1 MGGGG
6 RRLAGGVVNLAVA
19 FVEQVAHVALMAA
32 AAPTLIGIIRWMEAR
47 LAGQVGPPVLQPWQD
62 LARLLRK
69 QPVMAESASEVSAI
83 APLLSLAAVAI
94 VAVMVP
100 SFTLGMTL
108 APFAELLVIAGLL
121 SLARCSIA
129 LAGMDAGT
137 ALGGMGASRVM
148 AFGVLSEPALVL
160 AIFALGL
167 LAGSSNL
174 DVIAAM
180 QQESGAGWQT
190 GAGLALIATVLVAIV
205 DGLNGPAA
213 RLELAMRREATTL
226 EFSGRDL
233 AVIDATEALRRLVWF
248 DLVIAMFVPFGI
260 AAAGAGVAALLL
272 GFVCWVAK
280 LLVLAGALALL
291 HTTMGRARL
300 VHVTHVLGVAILL
313 GLLAV
318 VFLFASAG
326 TV

>member
-1 MGGGG
+1 MGGSD

-19 FVEQVAHVALMAA
+19 FGEQVAHVALMAA
-32 AAPTLIGIIRWMEAR
+32 AAPTLIGVVRWMEAR
-47 LAGQVGPPVLQPWQD
+47 LAGRAGPSVLQPWRD

-69 QPVMAESASEVSAI
+69 QPVMAESASEIFAL
-83 APLLSLAAVAI
+83 APLLSSAAVAI
-94 VAVMVP
+94 VAVLVP

-108 APFAELLVIAGLL
+108 APFTDLLVIAGLL
-121 SLARCSIA
+121 ALARCSIA

-137 ALGGMGASRVM
+137 ALGGMGASRTM
-148 AFGVLSEPALVL
+148 AFAVLSEPALIL

-180 QQESGAGWQT
+180 QQESGIGWQT

-205 DGLNGPAA
+205 DSPNGPAA
-213 RLELAMRREATTL
+213 RLELAMRREAMTL

-248 DLVIAMFVPFGI
+248 DLIIAMFVPFGI
-260 AAAGAGVAALLL
+260 AAAGAGAAALLL
-272 GFVCWVAK
+272 GLVCWVAK
-280 LLVLAGALALL
+280 LLVLAGALTLL
-291 HTTMGRARL
+291 HTMMGRTRL
-300 VHVTHVLGVAILL
+300 MHATHMLGVAILL

-326 TV
+326 SV

>member
-47 LAGQVGPPVLQPWQD
+47 LAGQVGPPVQPWQD

-108 APFAELLVIAGLL
+108 APFADLLVIAGLL

-137 ALGGMGASRVM
+137 HLAAW
-148 AFGVLSEPALVL
+148 EPA
-160 AIFALGL
+160 G
-167 LAGSSNL
+167 
-174 DVIAAM
+174 
-180 QQESGAGWQT
+180 
-190 GAGLALIATVLVAIV
+190 
-205 DGLNGPAA
+205 
-213 RLELAMRREATTL
+213 
-226 EFSGRDL
+226 
-233 AVIDATEALRRLVWF
+233 
-248 DLVIAMFVPFGI
+248 
-260 AAAGAGVAALLL
+260 
-272 GFVCWVAK
+272 
-280 LLVLAGALALL
+280 
-291 HTTMGRARL
+291 
-300 VHVTHVLGVAILL
+300 
-313 GLLAV
+313 
-318 VFLFASAG
+318 
-326 TV
+326 